1 MPWPAAAAAGHTAW
15 APWHHH
21 QRWQPMSHGWA
32 VRRFRRCRNA
42 RMRHLLQLRP
52 VLRSLQL
59 TPVLRSLHPQLRPAC
74 FRAPSRHHR
83 RRGSHPGCCRHRR
96 RGSRHRRHRHRRRGS
111 RHRRHRHRPCRI
123 AGAARRVRAP
133 RRVEKLV

>member
-59 TPVLRSLHPQLRPAC
+59 TPVLRSLHPQLRPGC
-74 FRAPSRHHR
+74 LRAPSRRRGCHRRHR
-83 RRGSHPGCCRHRR
+83 RRGSHPGCCRHR
-96 RGSRHRRHRHRRRGS
+96 RHRRRGS